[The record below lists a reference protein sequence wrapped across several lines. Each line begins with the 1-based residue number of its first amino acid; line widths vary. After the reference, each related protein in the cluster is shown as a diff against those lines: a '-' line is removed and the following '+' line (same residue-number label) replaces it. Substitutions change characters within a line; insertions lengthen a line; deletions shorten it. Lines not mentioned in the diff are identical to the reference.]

1 MMLIFCLISAKIIAK
16 ALKMDLLVKYLTR
29 YSPPVIIA
37 LVCLFI
43 GGYFVKYGIER
54 TLEAEFQKRDRQ
66 LELAMKRQSNFQE
79 KVMWEKY
86 LVLTSQNREMHELR
100 AEINGSYITNS
111 DSKTFKNGPDVP
123 RLTAVY
129 EQLNINRFLIGEEMY
144 QLMRK
149 QARILLQFAN
159 LDIKNKNDMEKYR
172 NILKQ
177 FEALDKMYRVSMQR
191 MFNIN
196 SSTSSTHAASSKQEK
211 T

>member
-1 MMLIFCLISAKIIAK
+1 
-16 ALKMDLLVKYLTR
+16 MDLLVKYLTR

-100 AEINGSYITNS
+100 AEINGSFITKS
-111 DSKTFKNGPDVP
+111 DSKSFKNGQDVP

-149 QARILLQFAN
+149 QARILLQFSN
-159 LDIKNKNDMEKYR
+159 LDAKNKNDMEKYKK
-172 NILKQ
+172 ILKN
-177 FEALDKMYRVSMQR
+177 FDVFDKMYRESMQQI
-191 MFNIN
+191 FNIDSGI
-196 SSTSSTHAASSKQEK
+196 SSTNVASSKQEK

>member
-1 MMLIFCLISAKIIAK
+1 
-16 ALKMDLLVKYLTR
+16 MDLLVKYLTR
-29 YSPPVIIA
+29 YSPPVVIA

-100 AEINGSYITNS
+100 AEINGSFITNA
-111 DSKTFKNGPDVP
+111 DSKSFKNGQDVP

-149 QARILLQFAN
+149 QARILLRFSN
-159 LDIKNKNDMEKYR
+159 LDAKDKNDVETYK
-172 NILKQ
+172 NILKR
-177 FEALDKMYRVSMQR
+177 FDVFDKMYRESMQR

-196 SSTSSTHAASSKQEK
+196 SGTSSTDVTSSTQEK

>member
-1 MMLIFCLISAKIIAK
+1 
-16 ALKMDLLVKYLTR
+16 MDLLVKYLTR
-29 YSPPVIIA
+29 YSPPVVIA

-43 GGYFVKYGIER
+43 GCYFVKYGIER

-100 AEINGSYITNS
+100 AEINGSFITNA
-111 DSKTFKNGPDVP
+111 DSKSFKNGQDVP

-149 QARILLQFAN
+149 QARILLRFSN
-159 LDIKNKNDMEKYR
+159 LDAKDKNDVETYK
-172 NILKQ
+172 NILKR
-177 FEALDKMYRVSMQR
+177 FDVFDKMYRESMQR

-196 SSTSSTHAASSKQEK
+196 SGTSSTDVTSSTQEK

>member
-1 MMLIFCLISAKIIAK
+1 
-16 ALKMDLLVKYLTR
+16 MDLLVKYLTR

-100 AEINGSYITNS
+100 AEINGSFITKS
-111 DSKTFKNGPDVP
+111 DSKSFKNGQDVP

-149 QARILLQFAN
+149 QARILLQFSN
-159 LDIKNKNDMEKYR
+159 LDAKNKNDMEKYKI
-172 NILKQ
+172 ILKN
-177 FEALDKMYRVSMQR
+177 FDAFDKMYRESMQR
-191 MFNIN
+191 MFNI
-196 SSTSSTHAASSKQEK
+196 SSGISLTNIASNEHKK

>member
-1 MMLIFCLISAKIIAK
+1 
-16 ALKMDLLVKYLTR
+16 MDLLVKYLTR

-86 LVLTSQNREMHELR
+86 VVLTSQNKEMHELR
-100 AEINGSYITNS
+100 AEINGAFITKS
-111 DSKTFKNGPDVP
+111 DSKSFKNGQDVP

-149 QARILLQFAN
+149 QARILLQFSN
-159 LDIKNKNDMEKYR
+159 LDAKNKNDLEKYKK
-172 NILKQ
+172 ILKN
-177 FEALDKMYRVSMQR
+177 FDVFDKMYRESMQQI
-191 MFNIN
+191 FNIDSSI
-196 SSTSSTHAASSKQEK
+196 SSTNVASSKQEK

>member
-1 MMLIFCLISAKIIAK
+1 MLIVCLIIAK
-16 ALKMDLLVKYLTR
+16 LVVKASKMDLLVKYLTR
-29 YSPPVIIA
+29 YSPPVVIA

-100 AEINGSYITNS
+100 AEINGSFITNA
-111 DSKTFKNGPDVP
+111 DSKSFKNGQDVP

-149 QARILLQFAN
+149 QARILLRFSN
-159 LDIKNKNDMEKYR
+159 LDAKDKNDVETYK
-172 NILKQ
+172 NILKR
-177 FEALDKMYRVSMQR
+177 FDVFDKMYRESMQR

-196 SSTSSTHAASSKQEK
+196 SGTSSTDVTSSTQEK